1 MRAAKSP
8 TSIYRSTFGGF
19 GLVAAA
25 ICASASLSTAAC
37 GSTGGA
43 DRAAQIEAGTDAA
56 PAGEPLPD
64 DAGALDAAPDVD
76 AGDAKSD
83 VVVPPAHFCAG
94 QAPAPKFCDD
104 FDDADLTNN
113 WTASAVQPGSVF
125 ELDTA
130 TSTSAPASFHLIAM
144 PEMAAA
150 SNNALLRTT
159 MFGLV
164 HHAKLAFST
173 LLPSVTFTKGVIAI
187 ARFHITLNDSYTLYL
202 RGPDSAGNVATLEE
216 TAMGVTTEHALTR
229 LPPIAVWTRVAIDLD
244 LMGGKATVAFDG
256 QKALDAVP
264 ITVIAGSEATIRLG
278 AIVDGPSD
286 AFEAH
291 FDDVVV
297 DF

>member
-1 MRAAKSP
+1 MRPAKSP
-8 TSIYRSTFGGF
+8 TSISAWTFGGF
-19 GLVAAA
+19 GVVAAA
-25 ICASASLSTAAC
+25 ICASASLSSAAC
-37 GSTGGA
+37 GSTGAA
-43 DRAAQIEAGTDAA
+43 DPGGQIDAGTDAEPDA
-56 PAGEPLPD
+56 QPAQD
-64 DAGALDAAPDVD
+64 SGALDAGSGVD
-76 AGDAKSD
+76 ASDAKAD

-104 FDDADLTNN
+104 FDDGDLTNN

-150 SNNALLRTT
+150 PNNALLRTT

-187 ARFHITLNDSYTLYL
+187 ARFHISLNDSYTLYL
-202 RGPDSAGNVATLEE
+202 RGPDGAGNIATLEE
-216 TAMGVTTEHALTR
+216 TAMGVTTEHALTK

-256 QKALDAVP
+256 QKALDAAP
-264 ITVIAGSEATIRLG
+264 IEVIAGSEATVRLG

-291 FDDVVV
+291 FDDVIV

>member
-1 MRAAKSP
+1 MA
-8 TSIYRSTFGGF
+8 
-19 GLVAAA
+19 
-25 ICASASLSTAAC
+25 
-37 GSTGGA
+37 
-43 DRAAQIEAGTDAA
+43 
-56 PAGEPLPD
+56 LPED
-64 DAGALDAAPDVD
+64 SGALDAVPDV
-76 AGDAKSD
+76 ADAKPD
-83 VVVPPAHFCAG
+83 VIVPPAHFCAG
-94 QAPAPKFCDD
+94 QAPVPKFCDD
-104 FDDADLTNN
+104 FDDGDLTNG
-113 WTASAVQPGSVF
+113 WTASAVQAAGTVF

-130 TSTSAPASFHLIAM
+130 TSTSAPASFHVLTMA
-144 PEMAAA
+144 EMAAA

-159 MFGLV
+159 MFGIV

-216 TAMGVTTEHALTR
+216 TVMGVTTEHALTT

-244 LMGGKATVAFDG
+244 LMAGKVTVAFDG
-256 QKALDAVP
+256 QKALDAAP
-264 ITVIAGSEATIRLG
+264 ITVIAGSEATVRLG

-291 FDDVVV
+291 FDDVIV